1 MNGKFR
7 EAGATS
13 GASGFNVQDLNRL
26 ASILA
31 QGAQQ
36 LTGLAASAPAI
47 PDAGAST
54 GLVGDALSSL
64 CGMMSTIT
72 RTAANAA
79 DQAQSNSTS
88 YEVSDDTAG
97 EDFAKFGGS
106 L

>member
-7 EAGATS
+7 EAGTTGGTS
-13 GASGFNVQDLNRL
+13 GFDVQDLNRL

-54 GLVGDALSSL
+54 GVVGDALSSL

-79 DQAQSNSTS
+79 DQAQSNSTN
-88 YEVSDDTAG
+88 YGVADDTAG
-97 EDFAKFGGS
+97 DDFATFGGS